1 VGIDVSKDFLDIA
14 RSDGTPAWRRPN
26 DAAGIEQLV
35 RELCDLAP
43 GCIVVESTGGI
54 ERKLLGAL
62 LDANLPLALVNPG
75 KVRHLAKG
83 LGILAKTDAIDAKV
97 LPCRGCLWLI

>member
-1 VGIDVSKDFLDIA
+1 MGIDVSKDFLDIA